1 MSSSSRSFQDREN
14 KSRARYQ
21 QLKKVK
27 EAHPEAN
34 FMHSER
40 AFHKLLNLQIASI
53 VISQKKG
60 RIIDLTKTNFAQFV
74 LRNRSAVDFIKTSR
88 RIADQDQY
96 HAFMSHDE
104 VEEEYLEKYNEE
116 EDELEILD
124 AFDEE
129 TYQDKLKDVLKNP
142 DKPIDEVV
150 FDNDK

>member
-34 FMHSER
+34 FMHSPR
-40 AFHKLLNLQIASI
+40 GFHKLLNLQIASI

-60 RIIDLTKTNFAQFV
+60 RIIDLTKTNFAMFV
-74 LRNRSAVDFIKTSR
+74 LRNRTSVDFIKTSR

-124 AFDEE
+124 TFDEE